1 MIVKIITD
9 LCSFVFTIIVS
20 ILLYNIEFIESIKQ
34 INWIL
39 IIASGFLFF
48 LSIYNYGGYKK
59 YIEFSQ
65 LNEIMAL
72 IKAAFITIS
81 ISIIM
86 LFLLNIEVP
95 EFISI
100 RSRIVFVISLI
111 IIPSL
116 FRQITSYLF
125 PDNNPDKEKI
135 LLIGAGVIGKS
146 FMEQLSHVKSNR
158 FKIHGI
164 LDDKIKK
171 GAIISGKKIIG
182 CTSDLISIITNSKID
197 RVIVAVRHIS
207 QDKLNKIRSDLL
219 DTPTK
224 LYLLPSIE
232 SFITN
237 PAKLSGYSGLPI
249 ISKND
254 NSQSLYYLVSKR
266 CIDIIGSI
274 VLFVITIPLWLII
287 MILVYLDSKGN
298 IFFNQYRVGL
308 NGEHFQIYKF
318 RTMFS
323 NVEKYD
329 HCPIDNNDNRV
340 TKIGKWLRKTS
351 LDELP
356 QLLNIFKGEM
366 SLVGPRPEMPFQVEG
381 YTSLEKRR
389 WSVKPGLTGLWQITP
404 HRNAEPC
411 ENPEFDHFYIS
422 NQSITLDLVIIF
434 MTGFFVLRT
443 WTN

>member
-1 MIVKIITD
+1 MITKLIADIGSFSLAVIT
-9 LCSFVFTIIVS
+9 S
-20 ILLYNIEFIESIKQ
+20 ILFYNIDFLQSLHE

-39 IIASGFLFF
+39 IIGAGVLFLF
-48 LSIYNYGGYKK
+48 SIYNYGGYKNHV
-59 YIEFSQ
+59 EFSQ

-72 IKAAFITIS
+72 IKAAFITIT

-146 FMEQLSHVKSNR
+146 FMEQLSHVKPNR

-249 ISKND
+249 IAKD
-254 NSQSLYYLVSKR
+254 GKLQSIFYQISKR
-266 CIDIIGSI
+266 LIDIIGSI
-274 VLFVITIPLWLII
+274 VGFIITIPLWPIILILI
-287 MILVYLDSKGN
+287 VLDSTGPV
-298 IFFNQYRVGL
+298 FFKQIRVGL
-308 NGEHFQIYKF
+308 DGKEFEIYKF
-318 RTMFS
+318 RTMYTD
-323 NVEKYD
+323 VKKYD
-329 HCPIDNNDNRV
+329 HCPVDNNDSRV
-340 TKIGKWLRKTS
+340 TITGKWLRKTS

-356 QLLNIFKGEM
+356 QLLNIFRGEM

-381 YTSLEKRR
+381 YTPMEKER

-411 ENPEFDHFYIS
+411 ENPEFDHYYIS